1 MEELEYNLGYPH
13 AHLTPEKFAELDWKF
28 NVNSGTSLAVPVPD

>member
-1 MEELEYNLGYPH
+1 MEELEYNSGYNH

-28 NVNSGTSLAVPVPD
+28 NGNSGTSSAVFVPD